1 MWSNP
6 ITWLLRIQ
14 ARTITNDGCAYKEA
28 LGVVQSDHLASED
41 PRPGVD
47 DLKPFSKILKGL
59 NTALKMMQ
67 DEGVAAAIEHGLQ
80 KPPEDVDMNSNND
93 DA

>member
-1 MWSNP
+1 MISVRM
-6 ITWLLRIQ
+6 TKYEFR
-14 ARTITNDGCAYKEA
+14 G
-28 LGVVQSDHLASED
+28 G
-41 PRPGVD
+41 
-47 DLKPFSKILKGL
+47 GL

-67 DEGVAAAIEHGLQ
+67 DEGVAAAIEHRLQ